1 MSRFRQGGKPSRP
14 VIVTS
19 RKKQKTERRIAN
31 EYGVQK
37 RVAVQVALE
46 RAEKLEQIVQSSNP
60 HAIAAA
66 AREAAGSRKHRDE
79 AALQNFRKRIKDGE
93 PLTEVQADLAEAVAE
108 DLLGEDQPPYPATT
122 DWAAEE
128 GNWYSKESGWKCAIF
143 RLKNGSREVLNCPHK
158 HKTPDTARGCA
169 LREAMGRNKHADW
182 SDSVWKPDARYPWTD
197 EGIKALID
205 EVRAE

>member
-46 RAEKLEQIVQSSNP
+46 RAEKLEQEFRSRVQ
-60 HAIAAA
+60 
-66 AREAAGSRKHRDE
+66 E
-79 AALQNFRKRIKDGE
+79 GE
-93 PLTEVQADLAEAVAE
+93 PLTEVQADMVKAVAGKALGVPYEWNPVKEAAREAGIDQDSEEAE
-108 DLLGEDQPPYPATT
+108 DPLGEDQPAYPVTT